1 MIEDQVSNFEAR
13 NTMNL
18 LCTLTFYSKNYR
30 SMRLVCFRV
39 NEACTLK
46 PKIFANG
53 LFVKSPFETC
63 FLEVKAK
70 MYVRYM

>member
-18 LCTLTFYSKNYR
+18 SCTLTFYSKNYR

-53 LFVKSPFETC
+53 LLLKVPLKLAF
-63 FLEVKAK
+63 
-70 MYVRYM
+70 